1 MMQHMRTLINNVRNL
16 SQKGGQLRF
25 QFDVIRL
32 DKTLTLE
39 SAHHLK
45 TIVCSKSS
53 LSIVDDLLADYS
65 TRFKRFHAVKH
76 SEALSMLLANLL
88 YAYGH
93 NKGVLYSRNNSGKG
107 ERLIMGLIDYL
118 AECGLVESIIQ
129 PPNEVGCSSYALAL
143 PELKRQLDIAK
154 AKLAKSK
161 NHKPLILR
169 DENKKELSTA
179 RLENYTP
186 NKFKQLTKPVDLHN
200 EWWNNNSATIS
211 KRPVIPFLH
220 RVFNK
225 SFDLGGRY
233 YGLHQSIPSKDRANI
248 LFNGKPT
255 VEIDYSSMHMAIL
268 YAWAGVGMIGDPYLI
283 EGYERKAVKAIMLR
297 LVNIENMSSLKAIVT
312 NSAKESRKAAFSEYK
327 AKRDTFERQAA
338 SHLKATP
345 PRKPKWLDSH
355 IQNIPEGFNAKAF
368 IQSLHERHSAIS
380 QFLGS
385 NDIGLRLQAAD
396 SALVGVI
403 MNDLYS
409 QKTPVPVLP
418 VHDSL
423 ICRKTNSELVRLTMK
438 HHFREMF
445 GSSIEVTVSE
455 NKPTPTPDNDG
466 NHSLVY

>member
-1 MMQHMRTLINNVRNL
+1 MTKHMRNNVRTLNTE
-16 SQKGGQLRF
+16 GGQLPF

-45 TIVCSKSS
+45 NIACSKGS
-53 LSIVDDLLADYS
+53 LSIVDTMLADYS
-65 TRFKRFHAVKH
+65 TRFKRFHAAKY

-93 NKGVLYSRNNSGKG
+93 NKGVLYSRNNSAKG
-107 ERLIMGLIDYL
+107 DRLIMGLVDYL
-118 AECGLVESIIQ
+118 AERGLVESIIQ

-154 AKLAKSK
+154 AKLAKGK

-186 NKFKQLTKPVDLHN
+186 NKFKRLIKPVELHN

-225 SFDLGGRY
+225 AFDLGGRY
-233 YGLHQSIPSKDRANI
+233 YGSHQSIPSKDRELI

-255 VEIDYSSMHMAIL
+255 VEIDYSSMHIAIL
-268 YAWAGVGMIGDPYLI
+268 YAWAGVGIIGDPYSI
-283 EGYERKAVKAIMLR
+283 EGYERKTVKAIMLR
-297 LVNIENMSSLKAIVT
+297 LVNIENMGSLKAIIT
-312 NSAKESRKAAFSEYK
+312 NSAKESRKAEFSKYK
-327 AKRDTFERQAA
+327 SKRATFEKLAA

-355 IQNIPEGFNAKAF
+355 IKNIPTGFNAKSF
-368 IQSLHERHSAIS
+368 IQSLYKRHSAIS
-380 QFLGS
+380 HLLG
-385 NDIGLRLQAAD
+385 NKDIGLRLQAAD

-438 HHFREMF
+438 HHFKEMF
-445 GSSIEVTVSE
+445 GISIEVTVSE
-455 NKPTPTPDNDG
+455 KKPAPKPDNSG
-466 NHSLVY
+466 NHSLV